1 MLTLFTERNNEE
13 RKMQSRNF
21 EEENFPEIIPLS
33 SYLPITIIK
42 INLRIREQTVELWI
56 NYNSSAV
63 I

>member
-33 SYLPITIIK
+33 CYLPITIIK
-42 INLRIREQTVELWI
+42 INLRIREQTVE
-56 NYNSSAV
+56 
-63 I
+63 